1 LIGPVTKISPD
12 ALPRATNLHYLGAKS
27 YADLPRYIAGW
38 DVAMMPF
45 ALNAATRYISPTKTP
60 EYLAAG
66 KPVVST
72 PIADVVRTYG
82 DAGLAHIADTP
93 ERFVQ
98 AIREALCEPTAPRLA
113 RAQGL
118 LSTQSWDG
126 IWNRI
131 SERLRAA
138 LIERHLES
146 SRSTDERGTGV
157 MSSMLEG

>member
-1 LIGPVTKISPD
+1 
-12 ALPRATNLHYLGAKS
+12 
-27 YADLPRYIAGW
+27 
-38 DVAMMPF
+38 MMPF

-60 EYLAAG
+60 DDLAAG

-98 AIREALCEPTAPRLA
+98 GIRDALCEPTPRRLERA
-113 RAQGL
+113 RAL

-126 IWNRI
+126 IWSRV

-138 LIERHLES
+138 LIERHLKS
-146 SRSTDERGTGV
+146 GRRRHRQTHTHRRERFTA
-157 MSSMLEG
+157 MSV